1 MDESRWYLI
10 QTKPRQ
16 EIRAQNNLKQQGYKV
31 YCPMLSV
38 EKILSDKVVMKSEI
52 MFPDTFLSKQAAAAT

>member
-1 MDESRWYLI
+1 MGKSRWYLI

-31 YCPMLSV
+31 YSPMLSV
-38 EKILSDKVVMKSEI
+38 GKIPQRQGRHE
-52 MFPDTFLSKQAAAAT
+52 A